1 MAEYGQ
7 YWMELFLDLYQIN
20 NNYYSA
26 ANSEAAL
33 LAWADSAAAKNSSIT
48 SIAVTPTCLSE
59 T

>member
-1 MAEYGQ
+1 MV
-7 YWMELFLDLYQIN
+7 LDGALSGPLPIN

-33 LAWADSAAAKNSSIT
+33 LAQADSAAAKNSSIT
-48 SIAVTPTCLSE
+48 SIAVTLTCLSE